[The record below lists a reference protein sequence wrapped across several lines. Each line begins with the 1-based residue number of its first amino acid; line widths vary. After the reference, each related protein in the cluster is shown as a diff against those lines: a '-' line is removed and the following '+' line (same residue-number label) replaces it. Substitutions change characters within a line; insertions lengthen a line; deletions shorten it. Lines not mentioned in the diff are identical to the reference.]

1 MDQSKLEKFRNMFNK
16 AFSNYNLV
24 IIFFLIFF
32 SIGWFFFPA
41 WSLNTISLSFC
52 NGLVVISL
60 LVLMKM
66 GLISFG
72 HGMYYCL
79 GGYAV
84 AMSYNFLNI
93 KEAILLIGIA
103 IFMAFITAFILGYF
117 VRKFRG
123 IFFAMLNLA
132 LSMILFGIIVKSISL
147 GSTDGF
153 GIKDITYFG
162 FNYSV
167 STRLNFL
174 SYFFIL
180 FITIISMYMVK
191 IYLNSPAGKM
201 LDAIKENEIRATYLG
216 IKVNAHIH
224 KIYIFSA
231 ILASLGGALMVLL
244 IGHITPED
252 TAYWTKS
259 GEFVFVAIL
268 SGTANVFAPIIG
280 SLFFEFIRSYAL
292 YYFPNTWQMI
302 IGIVLVL
309 VIIYLPH
316 GIGSLFK
323 VNRKKIK

>member
-1 MDQSKLEKFRNMFNK
+1 MYKEKILNNNSILMLFLLLSLLSWFLFPTWCLN
-16 AFSNYNLV
+16 
-24 IIFFLIFF
+24 IIC
-32 SIGWFFFPA
+32 
-41 WSLNTISLSFC
+41 LSFC
-52 NGLVVISL
+52 NGLVILSL
-60 LVLMKM
+60 LLLMKM

-84 AMSYNFLNI
+84 AMSNNFLNI
-93 KEAILLIGIA
+93 NEAFFLVLIAIISGLLIS
-103 IFMAFITAFILGYF
+103 FVLGFF
-117 VRKFRG
+117 VRRFRG

-153 GIKDITYFG
+153 GVKNISYLG
-162 FNYSV
+162 FFNED
-167 STRLNFL
+167 STRLNL
-174 SYFFIL
+174 QSYFFI
-180 FITIISMYMVK
+180 ISLSVVAMFMVMK
-191 IYLNSPAGKM
+191 YLYSPAGKM
-201 LDAIKENEIRATYLG
+201 LDAIRENEIRASYIG
-216 IKVNAHIH
+216 IKINRHIH
-224 KIYIFSA
+224 KIYIFSG
-231 ILASLGGALMVLL
+231 ILASLGGGLMVIL

-268 SGTANVFAPIIG
+268 SGTSNVIAPIIG

-302 IGIVLVL
+302 IGIVL
-309 VIIYLPH
+309 IIAIIFLPE

-323 VNRKKIK
+323 LKKKK